1 MKLKTYI
8 SFIFLFLLG
17 GIFILS
23 CSKGKCSQLP
33 DETYYLSS
41 TDKAQIPYSGTDT
54 LKFLH
59 NAIDTILF
67 IGQGKQS
74 YFNVQSGMQGDC
86 AAPIQRREEYTFKYT
101 STMYNSS
108 IFYTYGIPSNAE
120 SGTQISILFEEG
132 EFYNELISIRAPWVF
147 NSLQIANKVYT
158 NIALFD
164 PTVNTSDSLYY
175 NLQSGIL
182 RMSLMHNTS
191 KWEIIK
197 P

>member
-17 GIFILS
+17 GIFIHS
-23 CSKGKCSQLP
+23 CTKGKCSQQP
-33 DETYYLSS
+33 DETYYMKAS
-41 TDKAQIPYSGTDT
+41 DKAQIPYSGTDT

-59 NAIDTILF
+59 NAVDTILF
-67 IGQGKQS
+67 IGQGKLS
-74 YFNVQSGMQGDC
+74 YFNVQYGMWGDC
-86 AAPIQRREEYTFKYT
+86 PAPIQRREEYTIKYT

-108 IFYTYGIPSNAE
+108 IFYTYGIPYYGS
-120 SGTQISILFEEG
+120 SGTQISIRFEDG
-132 EFYNELISIRAPWVF
+132 EFGYELIGMRAPWTF

-175 NLQSGIL
+175 NLQFGIL
-182 RMSLMHNTS
+182 RMSLKHNTS